1 MTSSPRPRIAWISP
15 SGSSTSTPSWLEGSI
30 QQISTPDQL
39 LQGPEADVIVVDGF
53 TDAGPILQELR
64 TQPNN
69 GLRLIY
75 LNAEGAHSPPHWRT
89 APCPMRRRI

>member
-1 MTSSPRPRIAWISP
+1 M
-15 SGSSTSTPSWLEGSI
+15 
-30 QQISTPDQL
+30 
-39 LQGPEADVIVVDGF
+39 IVVDGF